1 MREAKNPTCFRR
13 DYEPEK
19 TTLYR
24 FLSAPFGEVKSRG
37 IELDIAGQISSGWKV
52 IASGY
57 LNDAYVSED
66 SDPGNIGQHLANSPY
81 HGASLWTTYEIQH
94 GDLQGLQFGAGLFF
108 VGDRIANQS
117 DPYTLPSYV
126 RTDASISYKHDHWRA
141 ALNFKNIFNINY
153 DETNGYLIFPQAPF
167 NVQGTI

>member
-66 SDPGNIGQHLANSPY
+66 S
-81 HGASLWTTYEIQH
+81 
-94 GDLQGLQFGAGLFF
+94 
-108 VGDRIANQS
+108 
-117 DPYTLPSYV
+117 
-126 RTDASISYKHDHWRA
+126 
-141 ALNFKNIFNINY
+141 
-153 DETNGYLIFPQAPF
+153 
-167 NVQGTI
+167 